1 MPTIAAQRA
10 AFASTARTT
19 ATPQA
24 LLVMLYDRLVT
35 DLQRAEAAHAAR
47 DLAGVNRHLIHAQDI
62 VTELAGA
69 LDVTA
74 WDGGPGLASLYAYL
88 LDELVGANVAKDAD
102 RIAGARALVEPLA
115 DAWRSIGGGG
125 AAPSATAGTTSVGSR
140 PAVPAGLG
148 STA

>member
-24 LLVMLYDRLVT
+24 LLVMLYDRLVL
-35 DLQRAEAAHAAR
+35 DLQRAESACGTG
-47 DLAGVNRHLIHAQDI
+47 DLAGANRHLNHAQDI

-69 LDVTA
+69 LDVSA

-88 LDELVGANVAKDAD
+88 LDELVGANVAKDAG
-102 RIAGARALVEPLA
+102 RVAAARALVEPLR
-115 DAWRSIGGGG
+115 DAWR
-125 AAPSATAGTTSVGSR
+125 AAGDGSSAQTPT
-140 PAVPAGLG
+140 VPAPAASDRRLVTALG
-148 STA
+148 GTA